1 MVIEGRRQ
9 KPFSP
14 KLPAEVTL
22 FLLVSWD
29 GAVLAKDFEAQFG
42 IGSRTVYRYAEDIGH
57 CGYAP
62 RIRLLGREYTTGG
75 ERLERE
81 GVLRSSSAHIRRL
94 NRLLEI
100 LELFREEYESV
111 LFPDGRYE
119 DPAEDLTEGPLAP
132 AVSAPAAL
140 AKLRQLHPEE
150 PITLRTIQRDL
161 SLIAA
166 ALEHYRGVYML

>member
-29 GAVLAKDFEAQFG
+29 GAVLAGDFESHFG
-42 IGSRTVYRYAEDIGH
+42 VGSRTVYRYAEDIGH

-62 RIRLLGREYTTGG
+62 RIRRLGREYTSG
-75 ERLERE
+75 EDRLERE
-81 GVLRSSSAHIRRL
+81 SAPHSGSAHIRRL

-100 LELFREEYESV
+100 LELFRKEYESV

-119 DPAEDLTEGPLAP
+119 DPAEDLAEGPLAP

-140 AKLRQLHPEE
+140 ARFRQLHPEE
-150 PITLRTIQRDL
+150 PVTLRTIQRDL